1 MPSILLIDDS
11 PTDAHVYGSM
21 LRAEG
26 HEVSIATSG
35 EEGIDSARRLQP
47 DIIIMDV
54 VMPGLNGFE
63 ATRLLAREDDTAN
76 IPVIILSTRQG
87 ESDRLWGLRQGAY
100 DYLCKP
106 VSKPELLS
114 SVDAALEKA

>member
-1 MPSILLIDDS
+1 
-11 PTDAHVYGSM
+11 M

-26 HEVSIATSG
+26 HDVLTATSG
-35 EEGIDSARRLQP
+35 EDGIESARRLQP

-63 ATRLLAREDDTAN
+63 ATRLLARENATAG
-76 IPVIILSTRQG
+76 IPVIILSTRQS
-87 ESDRLWGLRQGAY
+87 ESDRLWGLRQGAH
-100 DYLCKP
+100 DYLSKP
-106 VSKPELLS
+106 VSKQALLS